1 MNAKLRAALLALLFA
16 FGSIAAFAQSDTG
29 GLSGTVVDQSGGV
42 LQHVQIIVENQQTGA
57 RRTVH
62 TDDQG
67 RYRALQ
73 LAPGPYRITAQLQ
86 GFETEIRDGVVVTV
100 GREAGLDLTLNVG
113 AISQETVVTADAQ
126 QVDTLTGSLS
136 SLMDNRSIREL
147 PLNGRDLA
155 QLALLEPGVMPSRR
169 SSDSGGPGTKL
180 VLSGNRPSQVSFV
193 LDGSDINDANNNTP
207 GSVAGVLLGV
217 DTLQEFRVLTNSYS
231 ATFGRSAGGV
241 ISAATRSG
249 TNEWHGSLFEFVRN
263 SSFDAKNFFD
273 SPTSPIPPFKRNQFG
288 GMVEGPIQH
297 DSTFFLFSYEGLRQR
312 LGVTTRSVVPDAA
325 ARQGIIPG
333 REPVAVDPSVPGYL
347 DLVPLPN
354 GRNFGDGTGELIR
367 ASSQATNEN
376 FITGRVDHRFS
387 DQTSV
392 FGRYT
397 YDSGFVRSPDGLDLV
412 RADSNSR
419 NQYFTG
425 QFTHLFNER
434 LLNDFRAS
442 YNRSRSDSS
451 NFFLRPV
458 DDSLSFFPGVPLG
471 QISVTGLFSLG
482 PSRFGP
488 SYSIL
493 NLYQFSDSVGYTS
506 GIHSIKIGVD
516 HRFIRLPTSRPQ
528 SPYGYYQFGGLVDFL
543 QANARAVELTLP
555 DSQLDRHWR
564 QSMTAAYF
572 QDDIR
577 LNRRIVLNLGL
588 RYERVSTP
596 SERDGLVANLRDPLH
611 DTAPTVGDPLFKNP
625 TNKNFAPRVGIAW
638 DPTGDGKTSVRS
650 GFGIFYDPIWTD
662 FYANA
667 ANRNPPFYTLG
678 SIRNPEFPDASQLIG
693 NPNFVLG
700 RLDALKFDPQNPY
713 TMQYNLTVQRELW
726 EKTVL
731 TVSYVG
737 QRGVHLVRLVDE
749 NQALPEILPD
759 GRKFFPEGSV
769 ERNPNFTGI
778 RYKVT
783 DAQSFYNALQV
794 SFDRRFTNGLQ
805 LRANYIY
812 SKNIDDGSVTI
823 TQGGDNDMTQDPDDR
838 RAERGLSNYD
848 LRHYFVTFLTYQ
860 MPYFGGPGWLSRGWQ
875 FNAISTVS
883 SGNPFSVL
891 VGYDRARAKFQAGTS
906 PQRPDLAAGSSN
918 NPILGGPDQYY
929 DPSAFVL
936 PEAGFYG
943 NLGRNTLIGPG
954 LFNLDL
960 SVNKQFRL
968 REGVTLQFRT
978 EMFNSLN
985 HPNFSIPSARTVFS
999 SSGPVGSAGRITSTQ
1014 TSARQLQLGMKLIF

>member
-1 MNAKLRAALLALLFA
+1 MNSKLLVFLLAFM
-16 FGSIAAFAQSDTG
+16 SVAAFAQSDTG

-42 LQHVQIIVENQQTGA
+42 LQQVQIVVENQQTAA

-73 LAPGPYRITAQLQ
+73 LAPGPYRITAQLE
-86 GFETEIRDGVVVTV
+86 GFETEIRDGVIVTV
-100 GREAGLDLTLNVG
+100 GREAGLDLTLHVG

-249 TNEWHGSLFEFVRN
+249 TNAWHGSLFEFVRN
-263 SSFDAKNFFD
+263 SAFDAKNFFD
-273 SPTSPIPPFKRNQFG
+273 SPTAPIPPFKRNQFG
-288 GMVEGPIQH
+288 GMVEGPVKH

-312 LGVTTRSVVPDAA
+312 LGVTTRSVVPDQD

-354 GRNFGDGTGELIR
+354 GRNFGDGTGELIL

-376 FITGRVDHRFS
+376 FLTGRLDHRFS

-397 YDSGFVRSPDGLDLV
+397 FDSGFVRSPDALGLV
-412 RADSNSR
+412 RADSDSR

-425 QFTHLFNER
+425 QLTHLFNER

-458 DDSLSFFPGVPLG
+458 DESLSFFPGVPLG
-471 QISVTGLFSLG
+471 QISVTGQFSLG

-488 SYSIL
+488 SYSTL
-493 NLYQFSDSVGYTS
+493 NLYQFSDSLSYTN

-528 SPYGYYQFGGLVDFL
+528 SPYGYYQFPSLV
-543 QANARAVELTLP
+543 
-555 DSQLDRHWR
+555 
-564 QSMTAAYF
+564 
-572 QDDIR
+572 
-577 LNRRIVLNLGL
+577 
-588 RYERVSTP
+588 
-596 SERDGLVANLRDPLH
+596 
-611 DTAPTVGDPLFKNP
+611 
-625 TNKNFAPRVGIAW
+625 
-638 DPTGDGKTSVRS
+638 
-650 GFGIFYDPIWTD
+650 
-662 FYANA
+662 
-667 ANRNPPFYTLG
+667 
-678 SIRNPEFPDASQLIG
+678 EF
-693 NPNFVLG
+693 
-700 RLDALKFDPQNPY
+700 
-713 TMQYNLTVQRELW
+713 
-726 EKTVL
+726 
-731 TVSYVG
+731 
-737 QRGVHLVRLVDE
+737 
-749 NQALPEILPD
+749 
-759 GRKFFPEGSV
+759 
-769 ERNPNFTGI
+769 
-778 RYKVT
+778 
-783 DAQSFYNALQV
+783 
-794 SFDRRFTNGLQ
+794 
-805 LRANYIY
+805 
-812 SKNIDDGSVTI
+812 
-823 TQGGDNDMTQDPDDR
+823 
-838 RAERGLSNYD
+838 
-848 LRHYFVTFLTYQ
+848 
-860 MPYFGGPGWLSRGWQ
+860 
-875 FNAISTVS
+875 
-883 SGNPFSVL
+883 
-891 VGYDRARAKFQAGTS
+891 
-906 PQRPDLAAGSSN
+906 
-918 NPILGGPDQYY
+918 
-929 DPSAFVL
+929 
-936 PEAGFYG
+936 
-943 NLGRNTLIGPG
+943 
-954 LFNLDL
+954 
-960 SVNKQFRL
+960 
-968 REGVTLQFRT
+968 
-978 EMFNSLN
+978 
-985 HPNFSIPSARTVFS
+985 
-999 SSGPVGSAGRITSTQ
+999 SAGHGRRRS
-1014 TSARQLQLGMKLIF
+1014 S

>member
-1 MNAKLRAALLALLFA
+1 MSNKPLLFLLAVW
-16 FGSIAAFAQSDTG
+16 SVAAFAQSDTG
-29 GLSGTVVDQSGGV
+29 GLSGAVVDQSGAV
-42 LQHVQIIVENQQTGA
+42 LQRVQIVAENQQTSA

-67 RYRALQ
+67 RYRLLQ
-73 LAPGPYRITAQLQ
+73 LAPGLYRITARLE
-86 GFETEIRDGVVVTV
+86 GFETEIRDGVIVTV
-100 GREAGLDLTLNVG
+100 GREAGLDLTLKVG
-113 AISQETVVTADAQ
+113 AITQETVVTADAQ

-136 SLMDNRSIREL
+136 ALMDNRSIREL

-231 ATFGRSAGGV
+231 AAFGRSAGGV

-249 TNEWHGSLFEFVRN
+249 TNDWHGSLFEFVRN
-263 SSFDAKNFFD
+263 SAFDAKNFFD
-273 SPTSPIPPFKRNQFG
+273 SPTQPIPPFKRNQFG
-288 GMVEGPIQH
+288 GMIEGPVKR

-312 LGVTTRSVVPDAA
+312 LGVTTRSVVPNQD

-354 GRNFGDGTGELIR
+354 GRNFGDGTGELIL

-376 FITGRVDHRFS
+376 FVTGRVDHRFS
-387 DQTSV
+387 DQTSL

-397 YDSGFVRSPDGLDLV
+397 IDSGFVRIPDALDLV

-419 NQYFTG
+419 NQYFTA
-425 QFTHLFNER
+425 QLTHLFNER
-434 LLNDFRAS
+434 LLNDFRIS
-442 YNRSRSDSS
+442 YNRSRSDSI

-458 DDSLSFFPGVPLG
+458 DESLSFFPGAPLG

-493 NLYQFSDSVGYTS
+493 NLYQFSDSVAYTS

-516 HRFIRLPTSRPQ
+516 HRFLRLPTSRPQ
-528 SPYGYYQFGGLVDFL
+528 SPYGFYQFPSLTNFL
-543 QANARAVELTLP
+543 QARAQAVELTLP
-555 DSQLDRHWR
+555 DSMLDRNWR
-564 QSMTAAYF
+564 QSMTAFYF
-572 QDDIR
+572 QDDLR
-577 LNRRIVLNLGL
+577 LSRRLVVNLGM

-596 SERDGLVANLRDPLH
+596 SERDGLVANLRDPLL
-611 DTAPTVGDPLFKNP
+611 DTAPTVGDPLFQNP
-625 TNKNFAPRVGIAW
+625 SNKNFAPRVGVAW
-638 DPTGDGKTSVRS
+638 DPFGDGKTSLRS
-650 GFGIFYDPIWTD
+650 GFGIFFDPVWTD

-678 SIRNPEFPDASQLIG
+678 SIRNPVFPDASELIG

-700 RLDALKFDPQNPY
+700 RLDALKFEPQNPY
-713 TMQYNLTVQRELW
+713 TMQYNLTLQRELW
-726 EKTVL
+726 ERTVL
-731 TVSYVG
+731 SVSYVG
-737 QRGVHLVRLVDE
+737 QRGVHLVRLVDA
-749 NQALPEILPD
+749 NQALPHILPD
-759 GRKFFPEGSV
+759 GRKFFPVGSV

-783 DAQSFYNALQV
+783 DAQSFYNALQI
-794 SFDRRFTNGLQ
+794 SFDRRFSRGLQ

-812 SKNIDDGSVTI
+812 SKNTDDGSVTI

-848 LRHYFVTFLTYQ
+848 LRHYFVTFLTYE
-860 MPYFGGPGWLSRGWQ
+860 MPDFGGPGWLSRGWQ
-875 FNAISTVS
+875 FNAITTLA

-891 VGYDRARAKFQAGTS
+891 VGFDRARAKFQAGTS
-906 PQRPDLAAGSSN
+906 PQRPDLAVGASN
-918 NPILGGPDQYY
+918 NPVLGGPDRYY
-929 DPSAFVL
+929 DPSAFLL

-968 REGVTLQFRT
+968 SEGVTLQFRT

>member
-1 MNAKLRAALLALLFA
+1 MNSKLLVSLLAFV
-16 FGSIAAFAQSDTG
+16 SVAAFAQSDTG

-42 LQHVQIIVENQQTGA
+42 LQQVQIVVENQQTAA

-73 LAPGPYRITAQLQ
+73 LAPGPYRITAQLE
-86 GFETEIRDGVVVTV
+86 GFETEIRDGVIVTV
-100 GREAGLDLTLNVG
+100 GREAGLDLTLHVG

-263 SSFDAKNFFD
+263 SAFDAKNFFD
-273 SPTSPIPPFKRNQFG
+273 SPTAPIPPFKRNQFG
-288 GMVEGPIQH
+288 GMVEGPVKH

-312 LGVTTRSVVPDAA
+312 LGVTTRSVVPDQD

-347 DLVPLPN
+347 DLVPPPN
-354 GRNFGDGTGELIR
+354 GRNFGDGTGELIL

-376 FITGRVDHRFS
+376 FLTGRLDHRFS

-397 YDSGFVRSPDGLDLV
+397 FDSGFVRSPDALGLV
-412 RADSNSR
+412 RADSDSR

-425 QFTHLFNER
+425 QLTHLFNER

-458 DDSLSFFPGVPLG
+458 DESLSFFPGVPLG
-471 QISVTGLFSLG
+471 QISVTGQFSLG

-488 SYSIL
+488 SYSTL
-493 NLYQFSDSVGYTS
+493 NLYQFSDSLSYTS

-516 HRFIRLPTSRPQ
+516 HRSIRLPTSRPQ
-528 SPYGYYQFGGLVDFL
+528 SPYGYYQFPSLVNFL
-543 QANARAVELTLP
+543 QARPQAVELTLP

-577 LNRRIVLNLGL
+577 LNRRIVANLGV

-596 SERDGLVANLRDPLH
+596 SERDGLVANLRDPLN
-611 DTAPTVGDPLFKNP
+611 DAAPTVGDPLFKNP

-638 DPTGDGKTSVRS
+638 DPAGDGKTSVRS

-678 SIRNPEFPDASQLIG
+678 SIRNPVFPDASQLIG

-783 DAQSFYNALQV
+783 DAQSFYNALQI
-794 SFDRRFTNGLQ
+794 SFDRRFSQGLQ
-805 LRANYIY
+805 LRANYVY

-848 LRHYFVTFLTYQ
+848 LRHYFVTFLTYE
-860 MPYFGGPGWLSRGWQ
+860 MPYFGGPGWLARGWQ
-875 FNAISTVS
+875 FNAISTVA

-891 VGYDRARAKFQAGTS
+891 VGFDRARAKFQAGTS

-918 NPILGGPDQYY
+918 NPVLGGPDRYY
-929 DPSAFVL
+929 DPSAFLL

-943 NLGRNTLIGPG
+943 NLGRNTVIGPG

-960 SVNKQFRL
+960 SVNKQFKL